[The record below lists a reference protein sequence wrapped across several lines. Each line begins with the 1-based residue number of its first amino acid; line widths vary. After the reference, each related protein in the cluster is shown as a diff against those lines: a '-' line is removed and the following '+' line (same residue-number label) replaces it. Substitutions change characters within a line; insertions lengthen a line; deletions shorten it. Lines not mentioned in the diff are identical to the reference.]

1 MTTRTRIAVVL
12 ISAPIL
18 AFAVVGG
25 LLGRTSA
32 RQETYPHLRVFDDV
46 FSLTTGNYVEPVD
59 IDKLMHGAMNGL
71 ADSLDADSAFL
82 TADQV
87 RAVES
92 GAPLPAGDVGVDLTR
107 QFYLRIIA
115 VRDKSPAARAGLR
128 SGDFVRLI
136 DRQPTR
142 EMSVWEGVRKLR
154 GKPGT
159 PVSLTIIRGNAA
171 EPHVVSLTRE
181 EMAPAPIASKMA
193 GNGVGVIRIA
203 EFTDQTPSALRTSI
217 AQLQKSGAKA
227 LVLDL
232 RNTARGPLLS
242 GMATARLFVASGTL
256 AMQDTRAASRQTI
269 AAATGDGSLTVPMA
283 LLVDIGTTGAAEL
296 FASALAGQKR
306 AELFGERT
314 GGRAAQQRLFKLPDG
329 SALWMSYAWYLTPAG
344 NPIHERGLQPDVAI
358 EQPDIEFGAEPPA
371 ADATLDKAVERLRK
385 RLSL

>member
-12 ISAPIL
+12 ISAPVL
-18 AFAVVGG
+18 AFAVVGS
-25 LLGRTSA
+25 LLGWTSA

-59 IDKLMHGAMNGL
+59 VDKLMHGAMTGL

-82 TADQV
+82 TTDQAK
-87 RAVES
+87 AVES

-107 QFYLRIIA
+107 QYYLRIIA
-115 VRDKSPAARAGLR
+115 VRDGSPAARAGLR

-142 EMSVWEGVRKLR
+142 EMSVWEGVRRLR

-159 PVSLTIIRGNAA
+159 PVTLTIIRGNAA
-171 EPHVVSLTRE
+171 DPHVISLTRE
-181 EMAPAPIASKMA
+181 ETTPGPLVSKMA

-203 EFTDQTPSALRTSI
+203 EFTDQTPSALRASI
-217 AQLQKSGAKA
+217 EQLQKSGAKGV
-227 LVLDL
+227 VLDL

-242 GMATARLFVASGTL
+242 GIATARLFVAAGTL
-256 AMQDTRAASRQTI
+256 ALRDTRGAIRETI
-269 AAATGDGSLTVPMA
+269 AAATGDGGVTVPLA
-283 LLVDIGTTGAAEL
+283 LLVDVGTAGAAEL

-344 NPIHERGLQPDVAI
+344 NPIHERGVQPDVAI
-358 EQPDIEFGAEPPA
+358 EQPDIDFGAEPPV
-371 ADATLDKAVERLRK
+371 ADATLDKAVERLRS
-385 RLSL
+385 RLSS

>member
-25 LLGRTSA
+25 LLGRASA
-32 RQETYPHLRVFDDV
+32 RQEAYPHLRVFDDV

-344 NPIHERGLQPDVAI
+344 NPIHERGLQPDVAV
-358 EQPDIEFGAEPPA
+358 EQPDIDFGAEPPA

>member
-18 AFAVVGG
+18 AFALVGS
-25 LLGRTSA
+25 LLGWASA

-46 FSLTTGNYVEPVD
+46 FSLTTSNYVEPVD
-59 IDKLMHGAMNGL
+59 VDNLMHGAMNGL

-82 TADQV
+82 TADQA
-87 RAVES
+87 RTVES

-107 QFYLRIIA
+107 QYYLRIIA
-115 VRDKSPAARAGLR
+115 IRDGSPAARAGLR

-159 PVSLTIIRGNAA
+159 PVTVTIIRGNAA
-171 EPHVVSLTRE
+171 DPHVVSLTRE
-181 EMAPAPIASKMA
+181 EMTQAPLASKMA

-203 EFTDQTPSALRTSI
+203 EFTDQTPSALRTAI

-232 RNTARGPLLS
+232 RNTARGPLLT
-242 GMATARLFVASGTL
+242 GIAAARLFVASGTL
-256 AMQDTRAASRQTI
+256 AMQDTRGASRQTV
-269 AAATGDGSLTVPMA
+269 AAATGDGSLTVPLA

-329 SALWMSYAWYLTPAG
+329 SALWMSYAWFLTPAG

-358 EQPDIEFGAEPPA
+358 EQPDIDFGAERPA
-371 ADATLDKAVERLRK
+371 ADATLDKAVERLRS
-385 RLSL
+385 RLSS

>member
-12 ISAPIL
+12 ISAPVL
-18 AFAVVGG
+18 AFAVVGS
-25 LLGRTSA
+25 LLGWTSA

-59 IDKLMHGAMNGL
+59 VDKLMHGAMTGL

-82 TADQV
+82 SADQA

-107 QFYLRIIA
+107 QYYLRIIA
-115 VRDKSPAARAGLR
+115 VRDGSPAARAGLR

-142 EMSVWEGVRKLR
+142 EMSVWEGMRKLR
-154 GKPGT
+154 GKPGS
-159 PVSLTIIRGNAA
+159 PVSVTIIRGNAA
-171 EPHVVSLTRE
+171 DPHVISLTRE
-181 EMAPAPIASKMA
+181 ETAPGPLVSKMA

-217 AQLQKSGAKA
+217 EQLQKSGAKA
-227 LVLDL
+227 LVLDV

-242 GMATARLFVASGTL
+242 GIATARLFVAAGTL
-256 AMQDTRAASRQTI
+256 ALRDTRGAIRETI
-269 AAATGDGSLTVPMA
+269 AAATGDGGVTVPLA
-283 LLVDIGTTGAAEL
+283 LLVDVGTAGAAEL

-344 NPIHERGLQPDVAI
+344 NPIHERGVQPDVAI
-358 EQPDIEFGAEPPA
+358 EQPDIDFGAEPQA
-371 ADATLDKAVERLRK
+371 ADATLDKAVERLRS
-385 RLSL
+385 RLQS

>member
-12 ISAPIL
+12 ISAPVL
-18 AFAVVGG
+18 AFAVVGS

-59 IDKLMHGAMNGL
+59 VDKLMHGAMHGL

-82 TADQV
+82 TADEV
-87 RAVES
+87 KAVES

-107 QFYLRIIA
+107 QYYLRIIA
-115 VRDKSPAARAGLR
+115 VRDGSPAARAGLR

-142 EMSVWEGVRKLR
+142 EMSVWEGIRKLR
-154 GKPGT
+154 GTPGT
-159 PVSLTIIRGNAA
+159 PVSVTIIRGNAA
-171 EPHVVSLTRE
+171 DPHVVSLTRE
-181 EMAPAPIASKMA
+181 AMTPAPLTSKMA
-193 GNGVGVIRIA
+193 GHGVGVIRIA

-217 AQLQKSGAKA
+217 VQLQKSGAKA

-242 GMATARLFVASGTL
+242 GIATARLFVASGTL
-256 AMQDTRAASRQTI
+256 AMQDTRGTSRQTMV
-269 AAATGDGSLTVPMA
+269 AATGDGSLAVPLA

-314 GGRAAQQRLFKLPDG
+314 GGRAAQQRLFALPDG

-371 ADATLDKAVERLRK
+371 ADATLDKAVERLGS
-385 RLSL
+385 RLSS

>member
-25 LLGRTSA
+25 LLGRASA
-32 RQETYPHLRVFDDV
+32 AQETYPHLRVFDDV

-59 IDKLMHGAMNGL
+59 VDKLMHGAMHGL

-82 TADQV
+82 STDEAK
-87 RAVES
+87 AVAS
-92 GAPLPAGDVGVDLTR
+92 GATLPPGDIGVDLAR
-107 QFYLRIIA
+107 QYYLRVIA
-115 VRDKSPAARAGLR
+115 VRDGSPAAKAGIR

-136 DRQPTR
+136 ERQPTR

-159 PVSLTIIRGNAA
+159 SVSLTLIRGNAA
-171 EPHVVSLTRE
+171 DPHVVSLTRE
-181 EMAPAPIASKMA
+181 ALAPLPIATKMSGA
-193 GNGVGVIRIA
+193 DIAVIRVA
-203 EFTDQTPSALRTSI
+203 EFADQTPSALRASI
-217 AQLQKSGAKA
+217 AGLQKRGAKA

-232 RNTARGPLLS
+232 RNTARGPLAA
-242 GMATARLFVASGTL
+242 GIAAARLFVPTGAL
-256 AMQDTRAASRQTI
+256 ALRDTRGASRQTVS
-269 AAATGDGSLTVPMA
+269 AAAGDGDLTMPLA
-283 LLVDIGTTGAAEL
+283 LLVDVGTTGAAEL
-296 FASALAGQKR
+296 FAAAVSGQKR

-344 NPIHERGLQPDVAI
+344 NPIHEHGLQPDVAV
-358 EQPDIEFGAEPPA
+358 EQPDLEFGVELPA
-371 ADATLDKAVERLRK
+371 IDATLDKAVERLRGRAK
-385 RLSL
+385 S

>member
-12 ISAPIL
+12 ISAPVL
-18 AFAVVGG
+18 AFAVMGS

-32 RQETYPHLRVFDDV
+32 GQETYPHLRVFDDV
-46 FSLTTGNYVEPVD
+46 FSLTTNNYVEPVD
-59 IDKLMHGAMNGL
+59 VEKLMHGAMTGL

-82 TADQV
+82 TADQA

-92 GAPLPAGDVGVDLTR
+92 GAPLAAGEIGVDLTR
-107 QFYLRIIA
+107 QYYLRIIA
-115 VRDKSPAARAGLR
+115 VRDGSPAARAGLR

-142 EMSVWEGVRKLR
+142 EMSVWEGVRTLR
-154 GKPGT
+154 GKPGS
-159 PVSLTIIRGNAA
+159 PVSVTIIRGNAA
-171 EPHVVSLTRE
+171 DPHVISLTRE
-181 EMAPAPIASKMA
+181 EMMPAPLTSKMA
-193 GNGVGVIRIA
+193 GTGVGVVRIA

-232 RNTARGPLLS
+232 RNTTRGPLLA
-242 GMATARLFVASGTL
+242 GLATARLFVASGTL
-256 AMQDTRAASRQTI
+256 AMRDTRGATRETI
-269 AAATGDGSLTVPMA
+269 AAVTGDGSLALPLA
-283 LLVDIGTTGAAEL
+283 LLVDGGTSGAAEL
-296 FASALAGQKR
+296 LASALAGQKR

-314 GGRAAQQRLFKLPDG
+314 GGRTAQQRLFKLPDG

-358 EQPDIEFGAEPPA
+358 EQPDLEFGAEPPA
-371 ADATLDKAVERLRK
+371 ADATLDKAVERLRS
-385 RLSL
+385 RL

>member
-1 MTTRTRIAVVL
+1 
-12 ISAPIL
+12 
-18 AFAVVGG
+18 
-25 LLGRTSA
+25 
-32 RQETYPHLRVFDDV
+32 
-46 FSLTTGNYVEPVD
+46 
-59 IDKLMHGAMNGL
+59 
-71 ADSLDADSAFL
+71 
-82 TADQV
+82 
-87 RAVES
+87 VES

-107 QFYLRIIA
+107 QYYLRIIA
-115 VRDKSPAARAGLR
+115 VRDHSPAARAGLR